1 MRQQCHVPPVADLI
15 GDGTIVE
22 RIFEGG
28 GGDRTVKLHSRFQQ
42 RRLEGQHGRAVGTSS
57 FREQDDRQTGGDRRA
72 YLIYSK
78 SGSQRVLAIDKDCTC
93 GPRQPAKEGPSCD
106 IVLGNKN
113 ARSNRAKHDD
123 VEIAKVITD
132 EQTGCGHRTACR
144 YANRKHPACEA
155 TPAMKPRPARAKTPR
170 PRKEPNTDRGLNE
183 RVAREKPDRESPPNS
198 KKRRVHLCSCSR
210 VRRPRSLRGNTASR
224 GGIIDPG
231 HSGSDAGSRRN
242 IHHFKLPGSAPFQF
256 LNWTGMW
263 QPPGEGREST
273 DRFECNA

>member
-1 MRQQCHVPPVADLI
+1 
-15 GDGTIVE
+15 
-22 RIFEGG
+22 
-28 GGDRTVKLHSRFQQ
+28 
-42 RRLEGQHGRAVGTSS
+42 
-57 FREQDDRQTGGDRRA
+57 
-72 YLIYSK
+72 
-78 SGSQRVLAIDKDCTC
+78 
-93 GPRQPAKEGPSCD
+93 
-106 IVLGNKN
+106 
-113 ARSNRAKHDD
+113 
-123 VEIAKVITD
+123 VITD

-263 QPPGEGREST
+263 HLREKEENPP
-273 DRFECNA
+273 NAVTVLLRCAFANKPRAVPPFPNS